1 MSWMSSKQHRSRGS
15 ILLVWLAAIL
25 LAAGVMFYQ
34 RLTGPT
40 HPLRGEASI
49 GDDTVSYRL
58 LRSDESSP
66 ANDATSVRIAA
77 SNPQLRAVLQYKRY
91 GTDDA
96 FTALPMQRGQP
107 GAADPDR
114 ASAGDREAK
123 LATQLMAQLPAQPAA
138 GKLEYF
144 IELRASAQAGAAG
157 TPTLRI
163 PRAEA
168 GNVVIRY
175 KDAVPAVYLILHI
188 VLVVLT
194 LIFGVRTI
202 LAALF
207 DGRIL
212 RRWVWITMI
221 CMTGGVA
228 IFGPIVQKYAFGKY
242 WSGWPYGGDW
252 TDNKSAVMWG
262 AWLLACLV
270 IGLRGQG
277 HMQLRRGIVLLGALA
292 MFAAFVIPHSYRGST
307 LDYGLV
313 DQGVPA
319 SEAVREG
326 R

>member
-1 MSWMSSKQHRSRGS
+1 MTSKQRGRRGRTAF
-15 ILLVWLAAIL
+15 VWLAAIL
-25 LAAGVMFYQ
+25 LAAGVMVYQ

-40 HPLRGEASI
+40 HPLRGQAELAGEGI
-49 GDDTVSYRL
+49 SYRL

-66 ANDATSVRIAA
+66 ANEATAVAVSV
-77 SNPQLRAVLQYKRY
+77 SGTKLRGVLQYKRY
-91 GTDDA
+91 GTKDA
-96 FTALPMQRGQP
+96 FTALPM
-107 GAADPDR
+107 AWAD
-114 ASAGDREAK
+114 ANTTEAEPR
-123 LATQLMAQLPAQPAA
+123 LEAQLPAQPAA

-144 IELRASAQAGAAG
+144 IELEAPPSAEGQDSAS
-157 TPTLRI
+157 LRI
-163 PRAEA
+163 PSPAA

-207 DGRIL
+207 DGRML
-212 RRWVWITMI
+212 RRWVWITMFF
-221 CMTGGVA
+221 MTGGVA

-270 IGLRGQG
+270 IGLRGER
-277 HMQLRRGIVLLGALA
+277 HMQLRRGIVLLAALA